1 VHCGW
6 TPCRCGFY
14 VENTCEYYDHRWSY
28 GYYNLTLIQII
39 EDGPGT
45 RDKPVHVQPA
55 RYFGN
60 LVDPNSKTLL
70 RHQGRPSE
78 ALGGR
83 SPVVPAG
90 RCLGGGSGVNCE
102 QFISLCTKDHL

>member
-1 VHCGW
+1 VAG
-6 TPCRCGFY
+6 RLAAA
-14 VENTCEYYDHRWSY
+14 DS
-28 GYYNLTLIQII
+28 TLKILII

-45 RDKPVHVQPA
+45 RDEPVHVQPA

-60 LVDPNSKTLL
+60 LCDPNSKTLL

-90 RCLGGGSGVNCE
+90 RCLGGGSSVNCE
-102 QFISLCTKDHL
+102 QLTTPGTEDHI